1 MKFFVKRLDH
11 IWKERYRNY
20 YLLLEYAR
28 NLICTITVEVK
39 PFVVLCILK
48 MHKDKRHTIGR
59 GFQINKYLLIL
70 EHLTSEVISIK
81 TLFLTTL

>member
-1 MKFFVKRLDH
+1 MYLILDE
-11 IWKERYRNY
+11 IFCKAPWSQRYRNY

-59 GFQINKYLLIL
+59 GFKINKYLLIL
-70 EHLTSEVISIK
+70 EHLTS
-81 TLFLTTL
+81 